1 MMVSQNGEWLNAILN
16 ISVPIVHVKAERLDF
31 RTRVSTDCT
40 GLMYLDVQSPVEPP
54 TRLQGASHD

>member
-31 RTRVSTDCT
+31 LNEGVDRLHGTYVLGCT
-40 GLMYLDVQSPVEPP
+40 VACG
-54 TRLQGASHD
+54 TSHTIARGFP